1 MKNTDTKNPII
12 KKTNMGNKKTL
23 LKSWGKHILRFLV
36 AAAFPVVLIVVWQIL
51 SDKNLINQSVFPGPR
66 RIAQGFWQL
75 VVKGAYLQHVLAS
88 VSRVAQGFV
97 LGSCAGF
104 VVGTVAA
111 LSPWIN
117 QSLVA
122 FIGIFR
128 PIPAIAY
135 IPLLILWLGIGE
147 ESKVAVIIVG
157 AFWPML
163 LNTIHGIKSAD
174 PKLMELGRA
183 FEKNYGQ
190 TLLKIVLPSAIPSIF
205 TGLRL
210 GIGSAWTCVV
220 TAEMIAAS
228 KGIGFLISFG
238 RELSQ
243 PNIMF
248 VGIASI
254 GMIGLLIDTAV
265 LRLQRKVIYWVA
277 SEKR

>member
-1 MKNTDTKNPII
+1 MSAPALS
-12 KKTNMGNKKTL
+12 KKIGEQA
-23 LKSWGKHILRFLV
+23 LRFFV
-36 AAAFPVVLIVVWQIL
+36 AAAFPLLLLAVWQFL
-51 SDKNLINQSVFPGPR
+51 GDRNVLNPSVFPSPR
-66 RIAQGFWQL
+66 RIGQGFGSL
-75 VVKGAYLQHVLAS
+75 ISKGTYPQHVSAS
-88 VSRVAQGFV
+88 MSRVARGFLQGSV
-97 LGSCAGF
+97 AGL
-104 VVGTVAA
+104 VVGTAAA

-117 QSLVA
+117 QALVA

-147 ESKVAVIIVG
+147 ESKIAVITVG
-157 AFWPML
+157 AFWPVL
-163 LNTIHGIKSAD
+163 LNTIHGITGAD
-174 PKLMELGRA
+174 PKLMEVGRV
-183 FEKNYGQ
+183 FEKNYAQ
-190 TLLKIVLPSAIPSIF
+190 VLWKIVLPSAMPSIF

-210 GIGSAWTCVV
+210 GISSAWTCVV

-254 GMIGLLIDTAV
+254 GIIGLIIDTAV
-265 LRLQRKVIYWVA
+265 LQIQKKVIYW
-277 SEKR
+277 SPSGKE